1 MRSNTDKELL
11 DQEIDKWFEELEAQV
26 DESEV
31 ARLAQAVLDRHA
43 NDRNNLDR
51 KILDDFHG
59 HAPTID
65 DTFQGKLPTI
75 TPKAQIFITQNLQ
88 DGQYF
93 RLGIEGGGCSGFNY
107 LLDIA
112 EQVEEHDIVFSESP
126 PAVVDDMSIKYL
138 YGSEVDLY
146 TEGMNKMLKV
156 TNPGAKASCG
166 CGTSFA
172 FDEDLLDMYP

>member
-1 MRSNTDKELL
+1 MKLSTETEQLE
-11 DQEIDKWFEELEAQV
+11 QEIDQWFQELEEQV
-26 DESEV
+26 NKDGTLPPGYP
-31 ARLAQAVLDRHA
+31 ARYDLDK
-43 NDRNNLDR
+43 

-65 DTFQGKLPTI
+65 STYDGQLPII
-75 TPKAQIFITQNLQ
+75 TAKAQIFITENLEK
-88 DGQYF
+88 GQYF
-93 RLGIEGGGCSGFNY
+93 RFAVEGGGCSGFNY
-107 LLDIA
+107 LFDVTDSIESNDI
-112 EQVEEHDIVFSESP
+112 QFSESP
-126 PAVVDDMSIKYL
+126 PAVIDDISLKYL
-138 YGSEVDLY
+138 YGSEIDLH

>member
-1 MRSNTDKELL
+1 MKSTTETEQSEVDLDKFFS
-11 DQEIDKWFEELEAQV
+11 DLEAQL

-31 ARLAQAVLDRHA
+31 ARLAQAVMKRQT
-43 NDRNNLDR
+43 NDRNNLDQ
-51 KILDDFHG
+51 KILSDFHG

-65 DTFQGKLPTI
+65 NTFTGKLPTLS
-75 TPKAQIFITQNLQ
+75 PKAQIFITENLEE
-88 DGQYF
+88 GQYF

-112 EQVEEHDIVFSESP
+112 NYQEEHDILFSESP
-126 PAVVDDMSIKYL
+126 PALVDDMSVKYL

-172 FDEDLLDMYP
+172 FDEDLLDMY